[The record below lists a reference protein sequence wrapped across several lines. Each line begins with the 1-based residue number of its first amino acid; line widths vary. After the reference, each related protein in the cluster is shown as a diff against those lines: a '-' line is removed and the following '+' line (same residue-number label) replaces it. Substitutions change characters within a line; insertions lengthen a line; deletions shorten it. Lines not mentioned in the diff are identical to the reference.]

1 MRARGRGHPDWWH
14 LGGRLPMA
22 SIETFDEHPSGTL
35 AAGDGFKLAD
45 VDPDSTPG
53 YPGGKSDGQALLAEL
68 DGKLATL
75 QEQLFAEA
83 KFGGRK
89 RVLLIL
95 QAMDTAG
102 KGGIVAHV
110 VGAMDPQGV
119 QLKAFKAPTDE
130 EKSYD
135 FLWRIE
141 KEVPAAGMVGVF
153 DRSHYEDVLIHRVYG
168 WASPEEIQRRYIA
181 INEFEARLADSGTRI
196 VKVMLNISRDE
207 QKARLLARLDDPSKH
222 WKYSTGDLKER
233 AFWDDYMAAYQ
244 AAIDNTHTDV
254 APWHVVP
261 ANKKWYAR
269 IAVQQLLLQ
278 AMEDLHLEWPVADFD
293 VALERSMVERS

>member
-1 MRARGRGHPDWWH
+1 
-14 LGGRLPMA
+14 MA
-22 SIETFDEHPSGTL
+22 GIVEFPESPSQSLKCGKDFSL
-35 AAGDGFKLAD
+35 AA

-53 YPGGKSDGQALLAEL
+53 YQGNKADGVALLKDQDGRVAEL
-68 DGKLATL
+68 
-75 QEQLFAEA
+75 QEMLFADGR
-83 KFGGRK
+83 FGSSR

-102 KGGIVAHV
+102 KGGIVSHV

-130 EKSYD
+130 ERAHD

-153 DRSHYEDVLIHRVYG
+153 DRSHYEDVLIHRVHG
-168 WASPEEIQRRYIA
+168 WADEQELERRYGA
-181 INEFEARLADSGTRI
+181 INDFEARVAQQGTAI
-196 VKVMLNISRDE
+196 VKVMLHISQDE
-207 QKARLLARLDDPSKH
+207 QKKRLLARLDDPRKH
-222 WKYSTGDLKER
+222 WKYSPGDLEER
-233 AFWDDYMAAYQ
+233 AHWDAYMAAYDV
-244 AAIDNTHTDV
+244 AFKKTVDV

-269 IAVQQLLLQ
+269 IAVQQLLLDALEGLQ
-278 AMEDLHLEWPVADFD
+278 LEWPKARFD
-293 VALERSMVERS
+293 PEAEKALLLKT